1 MNFKK
6 FYINGKWPKF
16 TYSFNVYAYW
26 NSFMYKLY
34 VITTPK
40 KKAKD
45 KSIEEDTV
53 PIKYKGEID
62 VSKRKFISS
71 K

>member
-45 KSIEEDTV
+45 K
-53 PIKYKGEID
+53 
-62 VSKRKFISS
+62 
-71 K
+71 